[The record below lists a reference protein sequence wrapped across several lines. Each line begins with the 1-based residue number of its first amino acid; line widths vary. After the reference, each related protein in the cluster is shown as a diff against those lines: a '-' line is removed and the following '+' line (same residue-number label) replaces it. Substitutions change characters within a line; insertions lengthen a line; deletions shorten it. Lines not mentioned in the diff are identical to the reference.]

1 MLPCSKPYWSVSRP
15 GSSLNLPWNACRIL
29 DGVSVQTNFRDR
41 RETSTS
47 LSLFTLHE
55 MKCEVLCMK
64 DTAQILLVDD
74 DVTLL
79 QALPQALY
87 LRIDGVRVDI
97 CDSALEALKQ
107 IQEHE
112 YDAIVSDIKMP
123 GMDGLTLLA
132 QIQALR
138 PETPTLLITGH
149 GEHDLALQALRG
161 GAYDFIQKPIDRDY
175 VVAALRRAIQT
186 HQLRR
191 QVRDHQR
198 ALELHAHALERV
210 VQNRTQELVQAN
222 AAKDTFLSMVS
233 HELRTPLTTLK
244 MRTQHLRRQRER
256 TDADDI
262 VGLGLEDMERAIGRL
277 EVLVTDLLDASLIET
292 NRFVLHRK
300 RCDLV
305 ELCRHVLEEYT
316 TGEGPT
322 LRFEAPGEPIEAE
335 VDPNRISQ
343 VMLNLLSN
351 ARKYSPKGDPITVT
365 LHQAGF
371 EASISVRD
379 RGEGI
384 PSDRLPHIFEPYY
397 RVPNVEVQTDSHTG
411 LGLGLYIAWK
421 LVERH
426 AGHIDVQSALGEGSV
441 FSVVL
446 PLFVDPTIE
455 HVDVKKLVPRTQA

>member
-1 MLPCSKPYWSVSRP
+1 MK
-15 GSSLNLPWNACRIL
+15 N
-29 DGVSVQTNFRDR
+29 
-41 RETSTS
+41 TS
-47 LSLFTLHE
+47 
-55 MKCEVLCMK
+55 
-64 DTAQILLVDD
+64 QILLVDD
-74 DVTLL
+74 DVTVLK
-79 QALPQALY
+79 ALPQALY
-87 LRIDGVRVDI
+87 LRIDGVGVDT
-97 CDSALEALKQ
+97 CDSAPEALKQ

-132 QIQALR
+132 KIQELR

-149 GEHDLALQALRG
+149 GEHDLAIQALRG

-191 QVRDHQR
+191 QVRAHQR
-198 ALELHAHALERV
+198 ALELHAQSLERV

-233 HELRTPLTTLK
+233 HELSMPLTSLEE
-244 MRTQHLRRQRER
+244 RAHLLRRHLER
-256 TDADDI
+256 ADADDL
-262 VGLGLEDMERAIGRL
+262 VRLGLEDIERAIGRL

-292 NRFVLHRK
+292 NMFVLHRK

-305 ELCRHVLEEYT
+305 ELCRHVLQEYT
-316 TGEGPT
+316 AGEGPAP
-322 LRFEAPGEPIEAE
+322 RFEAPGAPIEAE
-335 VDPNRISQ
+335 VDPDRISQ

-379 RGEGI
+379 VGVGI
-384 PSDRLPHIFEPYY
+384 PAELLPHIFEPYS
-397 RVPNVEVQTDSHTG
+397 RVPGVEVQTG
-411 LGLGLYIAWK
+411 AQPGVGLGLYIAWK

-455 HVDVKKLVPRTQA
+455 HVDVKKLVPRTQAVWTIIH

>member
-1 MLPCSKPYWSVSRP
+1 
-15 GSSLNLPWNACRIL
+15 
-29 DGVSVQTNFRDR
+29 
-41 RETSTS
+41 
-47 LSLFTLHE
+47 
-55 MKCEVLCMK
+55 MKH
-64 DTAQILLVDD
+64 TAQILLVDD
-74 DVTLL
+74 DVVLL

-87 LRIDGVRVDI
+87 LRIDELGVDT
-97 CDSALEALKQ
+97 CGSALEALKQ

-132 QIQALR
+132 KIQALR

-175 VVAALRRAIQT
+175 FVAALRRAIQT

-198 ALELHAHALERV
+198 ALELHAQSLERV

-233 HELRTPLTTLK
+233 HELKTPLTTLK

-262 VGLGLEDMERAIGRL
+262 VGLGLEDMERSICRL

-292 NRFVLHRK
+292 NMFVLHRK

-351 ARKYSPKGDPITVT
+351 ARKYSPKGYPITVT

-397 RVPNVEVQTDSHTG
+397 RVPNVEVQTDSHIG

-426 AGHIDVQSALGEGSV
+426 AGHIDVQSAPGEGSV

-446 PLFVDPTIE
+446 PLFVDPAIE
-455 HVDVKKLVPRTQA
+455 HVDVKKLVPHTQAVWTITH

>member
-1 MLPCSKPYWSVSRP
+1 
-15 GSSLNLPWNACRIL
+15 
-29 DGVSVQTNFRDR
+29 
-41 RETSTS
+41 
-47 LSLFTLHE
+47 
-55 MKCEVLCMK
+55 MKCEVRCMK
-64 DTAQILLVDD
+64 HTAQILLVDD
-74 DVTLL
+74 DVVLL

-87 LRIDGVRVDI
+87 LRIDELGVDT
-97 CDSALEALKQ
+97 CGSALEALKQ

-132 QIQALR
+132 KIQALR

-175 VVAALRRAIQT
+175 FVAALRRAIQT

-198 ALELHAHALERV
+198 ALELHAQSLERV

-233 HELRTPLTTLK
+233 HELKTPLTTLK

-262 VGLGLEDMERAIGRL
+262 VGLGLEDMERSICRL

-292 NRFVLHRK
+292 NMFVLHRK

-426 AGHIDVQSALGEGSV
+426 AGHIDVQSAPGEGSV

-446 PLFVDPTIE
+446 PLFVDPAIE
-455 HVDVKKLVPRTQA
+455 HVDVKKLVPHTQAVWTITH

>member
-1 MLPCSKPYWSVSRP
+1 
-15 GSSLNLPWNACRIL
+15 
-29 DGVSVQTNFRDR
+29 
-41 RETSTS
+41 
-47 LSLFTLHE
+47 
-55 MKCEVLCMK
+55 MKCEVLCMNNMP
-64 DTAQILLVDD
+64 QILLVDD
-74 DVTLL
+74 DVALL
-79 QALPQALY
+79 QALPQALS
-87 LRIDGVRVDI
+87 LKMDNVQVDT
-97 CDSALEALKQ
+97 CDSAFEALEQ

-123 GMDGLTLLA
+123 GMDGLALLA
-132 QIQALR
+132 KVQELR

-191 QVRDHQR
+191 QVRAHQR
-198 ALELHAHALERV
+198 ALELHAHSLERV

-233 HELRTPLTTLK
+233 HELSMPLTSLEG
-244 MRTQHLRRQRER
+244 RAHLLRRHLER
-256 TDADDI
+256 ADADDL
-262 VGLGLEDMERAIGRL
+262 VRLGLEDIERSIGRL
-277 EVLVTDLLDASLIET
+277 EVLVNDLLDASLIET
-292 NRFVLHRK
+292 NMFVLHRK

-305 ELCRHVLEEYT
+305 ELCRHVLQEYT
-316 TGEGPT
+316 AGEGPT

-351 ARKYSPKGDPITVT
+351 ARKYSPKGYPITVT

-397 RVPNVEVQTDSHTG
+397 RVPNVEVQTDSHIG

-426 AGHIDVQSALGEGSV
+426 AGHIDVQSAPGEGSV

-446 PLFVDPTIE
+446 PLFVDPAIE
-455 HVDVKKLVPRTQA
+455 HVDVKKLVPHTQAVWTITH

>member
-1 MLPCSKPYWSVSRP
+1 
-15 GSSLNLPWNACRIL
+15 
-29 DGVSVQTNFRDR
+29 
-41 RETSTS
+41 
-47 LSLFTLHE
+47 
-55 MKCEVLCMK
+55 MKGEVLCMK
-64 DTAQILLVDD
+64 DTSQILLVDD

-87 LRIDGVRVDI
+87 LRIDGVGVDT
-97 CDSALEALKQ
+97 CDSAPEALKQ

-132 QIQALR
+132 KIQALR

-149 GEHDLALQALRG
+149 GEHDLAIQALRG

-191 QVRDHQR
+191 QVRAHQR
-198 ALELHAHALERV
+198 ALELHAHSLERV
-210 VQNRTQELVQAN
+210 VQHRTQELVQAN

-233 HELRTPLTTLK
+233 HELRMPLTSLEG
-244 MRTQHLRRQRER
+244 RAHLLRRQLER
-256 TDADDI
+256 ADSDD
-262 VGLGLEDMERAIGRL
+262 VVSLGLEDIEHSICRL
-277 EVLVTDLLDASLIET
+277 EVLVNDLLDASLIET
-292 NRFVLHRK
+292 NMFVLHRK

-305 ELCRHVLEEYT
+305 ELCRHVLEEHAA
-316 TGEGPT
+316 GEGPA

-335 VDPNRISQ
+335 VDPDRISQ

-351 ARKYSPKGDPITVT
+351 ARKYSPKGYPITVT

-379 RGEGI
+379 VGVGI
-384 PSDRLPHIFEPYY
+384 PAEVLPHIFEPYY
-397 RVPNVEVQTDSHTG
+397 RVPGVEVQMGAQTD

-426 AGHIDVQSALGEGSV
+426 AGHMDVQSVPGEGSV
-441 FSVVL
+441 FSMVL
-446 PLFVDPTIE
+446 PLFIDPTTE
-455 HVDVKKLVPRTQA
+455 NVDAAKLAPHTQAVWTIAP

>member
-1 MLPCSKPYWSVSRP
+1 MM
-15 GSSLNLPWNACRIL
+15 NAPQSYIL
-29 DGVSVQTNFRDR
+29 V
-41 RETSTS
+41 
-47 LSLFTLHE
+47 
-55 MKCEVLCMK
+55 
-64 DTAQILLVDD
+64 VDD
-74 DVTLL
+74 DTALL
-79 QALPQALY
+79 QALPQALS
-87 LRIDGVRVDI
+87 LRLPEIQVKTT
-97 CDSALEALKQ
+97 DSAVEALELVQ
-107 IQEHE
+107 HYD

-149 GEHDLALQALRG
+149 GEHDLAIQALRG

-198 ALELHAHALERV
+198 ALELHAQSLERV
-210 VQNRTQELVQAN
+210 VQHRTQELVQAN
-222 AAKDTFLSMVS
+222 AAKDTFLGMVS
-233 HELRTPLTTLK
+233 HELRMPLTSLEE
-244 MRTQHLRRQRER
+244 RIHLLRRHLER
-256 TDADDI
+256 ADADDL
-262 VGLGLEDMERAIGRL
+262 VSLGLQDMERAIGRL

-305 ELCRHVLEEYT
+305 DLCRHVLQEYT
-316 TGEGPT
+316 AGEGPA

-335 VDPNRISQ
+335 VDPDRISQ
-343 VMLNLLSN
+343 VLLNLLSN
-351 ARKYSPKGDPITVT
+351 AHKSSPKGDPITVS

-379 RGEGI
+379 VGVGI
-384 PSDRLPHIFEPYY
+384 PAELLPHIFEPYS
-397 RVPNVEVQTDSHTG
+397 RAPGAQGQTG
-411 LGLGLYIAWK
+411 AQAGVGLGLYIAWK

-426 AGHIDVQSALGEGSV
+426 AGHIDVQSAPGEGSV

-455 HVDVKKLVPRTQA
+455 HVDVKKLVPHTQAVWTIIH